1 MLRTT
6 REASRENSRRAY
18 IDTPRQLQRE
28 LAEALER
35 TKKRLDERREY
46 LARQRRARVSDE
58 R

>member
-6 REASRENSRRAY
+6 REASRENGRRAY